1 MFIDSHAH
9 IEGERFDADRDQVI
23 TRARAAGVE
32 AIVEICNGDLERGS
46 LEQGLELAA
55 AHDFIYAVVGM
66 HPHDA
71 KLWDAEWERRL
82 RMAAS
87 STRVIA
93 WGEIGLDYH
102 YNHSKPATQR
112 DVFARQLD
120 IAAELDLPV
129 VIHTREAD
137 DDTLSILAQHLP
149 PRRGIFHCF
158 SSDLAMAIAALQFG
172 FLLSFAGNLTFRN
185 AEGLREVVRSL
196 PRDRLLIETDSPFLT
211 PVPFRGQ
218 RNEPMHVKEVARQLG
233 ELLEMTT
240 EEAGQLTSQNFRRFY
255 GLDGA
260 ERRA

>member
-9 IEGERFDADRDQVI
+9 IEGEQFNADRDQVI
-23 TRARAAGVE
+23 ARARAADVE

-71 KLWDAEWERRL
+71 RLWDAEWERRL
-82 RMAAS
+82 RVAAS
-87 STRVIA
+87 ATRVIA

-102 YNHSKPATQR
+102 YNHSKPAAQR
-112 DVFARQLD
+112 EVFARQLD

-137 DDTLSILAQHLP
+137 EDTLSILAQHLP

-158 SSDLAMAIAALQFG
+158 SGDLALAVAALQLG
-172 FLLSFAGNLTFRN
+172 FLLSFAGNLTFKN
-185 AEGLREVVRSL
+185 ADNLREVARSL

-211 PVPFRGQ
+211 PVPFRGR
-218 RNEPMHVKEVARQLG
+218 RNEPMHVREVARQLG

-255 GLDGA
+255 GLEGGGP
-260 ERRA
+260 RA